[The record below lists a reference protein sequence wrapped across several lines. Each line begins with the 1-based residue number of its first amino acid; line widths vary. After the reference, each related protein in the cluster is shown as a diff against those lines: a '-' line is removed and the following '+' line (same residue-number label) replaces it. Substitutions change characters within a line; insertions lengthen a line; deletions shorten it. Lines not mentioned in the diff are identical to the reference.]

1 MVRETAR
8 DRGADAAPSARDE
21 GHVSRAHPLECATPI
36 VQPEPTTNLVHPAQ
50 AKLPPERWP
59 TREEAQRSLL
69 FSPIRYGVCVA
80 RTRSWVPAMVPWR
93 SIEDGSVTPDILDW
107 YGRLADG
114 RPGVIVVEATGI
126 RDVPSGPLLRIGGE
140 RFVPGL
146 SELTRVVRERSG
158 GATRLFVQIIDFL
171 GIRRRPEKEKY
182 LRRFLV
188 LREEHRAGLRLP
200 GASDEAVREA
210 LLALPHERLLALLSP
225 REREDLEFGARE
237 RVTDT
242 HLPHIAELP
251 RVLPELFA
259 DAAQR
264 ARLAGFDG
272 VELHYA
278 HAYTMASFLSR
289 TNTRADGYGG
299 SPKARVR
306 LPLEVLAAVRTRVGS
321 DFTVG
326 CRLLGDEV
334 IEGGS
339 RVEDAAFYATE
350 LARAG
355 IDFVSVSKGGRFED
369 AKQPKVGEAAYPY
382 TGPSGQECMPTRTI
396 DARGPFGRNL
406 ELSRAIRAAVRAAGF
421 ETPIGGA
428 GGINSFELAERALRE
443 ADCDFVAA
451 ARQSLADPDW
461 WRKME
466 TGRGS
471 QIRRCIFSNYCEAL
485 DQRHKQVTCQL
496 WDRDFDAPD
505 PGRDDVA
512 RSSDAKR
519 RLVPPPWVP
528 Q

>member
-1 MVRETAR
+1 M
-8 DRGADAAPSARDE
+8 
-21 GHVSRAHPLECATPI
+21 
-36 VQPEPTTNLVHPAQ
+36 QPEPTTKLDHPAQ
-50 AKLPPERWP
+50 AKLPPARWP
-59 TREEAQRSLL
+59 TRDEAHKSLL
-69 FSPIRYGVCVA
+69 FSPIRYGATVA
-80 RTRSWVPAMVPWR
+80 RARSWVPAMVPWR
-93 SIEDGSVTPDILDW
+93 SAESGIVTPEILDW

-126 RDVPSGPLLRIGGE
+126 RDVPSGPLLRIGDE

-146 SELTRVVRERSG
+146 RELVRVVRERSG
-158 GATRLFVQIIDFL
+158 GETKLFVQIIDFL

-188 LREEHRAGLRLP
+188 LREEHRARLA
-200 GASDEAVREA
+200 GRSDVEVREA
-210 LLALPHERLLALLSP
+210 LCALPHEELLGLLSP
-225 REREDLEFGARE
+225 REVEELDFGARE

-251 RVLPELFA
+251 RVLPGLFA
-259 DAAQR
+259 QAARR
-264 ARLAGFDG
+264 ACAAGFDG

-289 TNTRADGYGG
+289 TNTRTDGYGG
-299 SPKARVR
+299 SREARVR
-306 LPLEVLAAVRTRVGS
+306 LPLEVLAAVRTLVGAE
-321 DFTVG
+321 FTVG
-326 CRLLGDEV
+326 CRILGDEV

-369 AKQPKVGEAAYPY
+369 AKQPKIGEAAYPY
-382 TGPSGQECMPTRTI
+382 TGRSGAECMPTRTI

-421 ETPIGGA
+421 ATPIGGA
-428 GGINSFELAERALRE
+428 GGINTFELAERALRE
-443 ADCDFVAA
+443 GDCDFVAA

-466 TGRGS
+466 AGRGAT
-471 QIRRCIFSNYCEAL
+471 IRRCIYSNYCEAL

-496 WDRDFDAPD
+496 WDRDFTRPD
-505 PGRDDVA
+505 PGRDTIA
-512 RSSDAKR
+512 RSSDGKR
-519 RLVPPPWVP
+519 RLVPYDDAASPTPGANP
-528 Q
+528 T